1 MSQTLKIAV
10 WNANGLTQH
19 GQEIKMFLQNQ
30 KIDIMLISETHYTNK
45 SYLKIPK
52 YNIYDTKHPDGTAHG
67 GAAIIIRSS
76 LKHHEIDKH
85 YKDYL
90 QATSIVV
97 EDWRGPIVF
106 SAVYCP
112 PKHRIKKREFEE
124 FYNMLGQRFI
134 AAGDYNAKHYHWG
147 SRLITSRGRELMKA
161 MQSNNLQQLSTGQ
174 PTYWPTDRRKLPDT
188 IDFCVTKGIARNYMS
203 AESCMDLSS
212 DHSPIILTVG
222 TKVIIKPK
230 TATLFNHKTDW
241 VQFRNRVHNDIN
253 LNIPLKTNDEI
264 NEAVQ
269 HLTICIQEAA
279 WDATPSNAEVKEK
292 DCPSYIKE
300 KIGEKRKLRKKW
312 QQTRHPRDKKRL
324 NKATK
329 QLRDFLLNIKNQAI
343 QDYLQNLTPTQATDY
358 SLWKATKKLKQPQKR
373 NPPIRMPNQQ
383 WARSDEEKAEVFV
396 NHLADVFNP
405 YPANVENAQ
414 EEDEIIKFLDVPVQM
429 DLPIRKFH
437 ICDITAVIKS
447 NLDQKKAPG
456 YDLINGRILKE
467 MPEKG
472 YRIITYIMNAILRT
486 GHFPPQWKTAEIIL
500 IPKPGKPHEEVTS
513 YRPISLLPCLSKLF
527 EKLLL
532 QRLKPILV
540 ERQIIPDHQFGFRH
554 EHATIE
560 QVHRIVDVIRESL
573 ERKQYCS
580 ALFLDISQAFDKV
593 WHPGLLYKLK
603 KLLPHPYYMLLKSYL
618 TERTFRV
625 KHQNTYTTVH
635 EIKSGVPQGSVLGPP
650 LYVIYTADM
659 PTAERTTLATFA
671 DDTAILASHRD
682 PTKASEMLQ
691 SSLNNIQQWLQKWRI
706 RVNSSKSNHVTFT
719 MKRGTCPP
727 VVFNN
732 QPVPQTDF
740 VKYLGMH
747 LDRRL
752 TWKKHIQTKRKQ
764 LGLKLTQMYWLI
776 GHNSALSIN
785 NKLLLYKAILKPIW
799 TYGIQLW
806 GTASNSNIEIIQRF
820 QSKILRL
827 IAGAPW
833 FVTNDIIQRDMNML
847 SIRDEIRSYSDK
859 YQLRLANHPNRLAN
873 NLLTTA
879 PTNRLKRYN
888 ILDLP
893 NRH

>member
-230 TATLFNHKTDW
+230 TATLFNHKTNW

-292 DCPSYIKE
+292 DCPSYI
-300 KIGEKRKLRKKW
+300 
-312 QQTRHPRDKKRL
+312 
-324 NKATK
+324 N
-329 QLRDFLLNIKNQAI
+329 
-343 QDYLQNLTPTQATDY
+343 
-358 SLWKATKKLKQPQKR
+358 
-373 NPPIRMPNQQ
+373 
-383 WARSDEEKAEVFV
+383 
-396 NHLADVFNP
+396 
-405 YPANVENAQ
+405 
-414 EEDEIIKFLDVPVQM
+414 
-429 DLPIRKFH
+429 
-437 ICDITAVIKS
+437 
-447 NLDQKKAPG
+447 
-456 YDLINGRILKE
+456 
-467 MPEKG
+467 
-472 YRIITYIMNAILRT
+472 
-486 GHFPPQWKTAEIIL
+486 
-500 IPKPGKPHEEVTS
+500 
-513 YRPISLLPCLSKLF
+513 
-527 EKLLL
+527 
-532 QRLKPILV
+532 
-540 ERQIIPDHQFGFRH
+540 
-554 EHATIE
+554 
-560 QVHRIVDVIRESL
+560 
-573 ERKQYCS
+573 
-580 ALFLDISQAFDKV
+580 
-593 WHPGLLYKLK
+593 
-603 KLLPHPYYMLLKSYL
+603 
-618 TERTFRV
+618 
-625 KHQNTYTTVH
+625 
-635 EIKSGVPQGSVLGPP
+635 
-650 LYVIYTADM
+650 
-659 PTAERTTLATFA
+659 
-671 DDTAILASHRD
+671 
-682 PTKASEMLQ
+682 
-691 SSLNNIQQWLQKWRI
+691 
-706 RVNSSKSNHVTFT
+706 
-719 MKRGTCPP
+719 
-727 VVFNN
+727 
-732 QPVPQTDF
+732 
-740 VKYLGMH
+740 
-747 LDRRL
+747 
-752 TWKKHIQTKRKQ
+752 
-764 LGLKLTQMYWLI
+764 
-776 GHNSALSIN
+776 
-785 NKLLLYKAILKPIW
+785 
-799 TYGIQLW
+799 
-806 GTASNSNIEIIQRF
+806 
-820 QSKILRL
+820 
-827 IAGAPW
+827 
-833 FVTNDIIQRDMNML
+833 
-847 SIRDEIRSYSDK
+847 
-859 YQLRLANHPNRLAN
+859 
-873 NLLTTA
+873 
-879 PTNRLKRYN
+879 
-888 ILDLP
+888 
-893 NRH
+893 